1 VGELK
6 TRIKI
11 VTKSNGGKSYTPQW
25 KWGFI
30 WISFSKSDISRYEL
44 CAIPKRCITKVT
56 NNKDMCM
63 AFLDRRRSQ
72 WYNKKVTRRNNKTT
86 NVTYEIYPA

>member
-1 VGELK
+1 MSELK

-30 WISFSKSDISRYEL
+30 WISFSKSDIRRYEFWST
-44 CAIPKRCITKVT
+44 PKHCVTKVI

-72 WYNKKVTRRNNKTT
+72 RDSAVAARRNNKVTS
-86 NVTYEIYPA
+86 VTYENYPL